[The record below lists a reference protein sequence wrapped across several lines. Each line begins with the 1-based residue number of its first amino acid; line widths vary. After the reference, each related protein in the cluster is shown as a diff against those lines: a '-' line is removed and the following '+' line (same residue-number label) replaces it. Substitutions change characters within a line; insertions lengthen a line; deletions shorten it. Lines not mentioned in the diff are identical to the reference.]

1 MSMGQTCP
9 SLHKADLQIPNPMQA
24 AIKQYKRKVFLF
36 EVFRG
41 GFNQTLSI
49 HNPVTHGLMILH
61 HTADEALLDLI

>member
-41 GFNQTLSI
+41 GFNQTLSMYAYPKFELLI
-49 HNPVTHGLMILH
+49 LANPSN
-61 HTADEALLDLI
+61 